1 MIDRMGRDAMRCAFD
16 DRGPLRAA
24 TVSGELLQMPA
35 IGGLLRRLE
44 CNGKERCFA
53 QKQPNCQVRFV
64 RSAGQM
70 IRGSKGEMDGG
81 SLGRPVFKYLPVG
94 EERRAFALTEV
105 NKVGFP
111 EWCVTVRMT
120 SDGSQK
126 DKNCWDEAS
135 LASLSPRAHCAVY
148 LPSTHH
154 AANTAE
160 LRDGETLLGRP
171 PTSPVV

>member
-1 MIDRMGRDAMRCAFD
+1 MIDRMGRNAMRCAFD

-35 IGGLLRRLE
+35 IGGFTATTGG
-44 CNGKERCFA
+44 CNGKERCFV

-105 NKVGFP
+105 SKVGFP
-111 EWCVTVRMT
+111 KWCLTVRMT
-120 SDGSQK
+120 SDGSHRRMKTAGMKPHLQVYRLGPIVPSI
-126 DKNCWDEAS
+126 C
-135 LASLSPRAHCAVY
+135 LAHTTRQH
-148 LPSTHH
+148 
-154 AANTAE
+154 
-160 LRDGETLLGRP
+160 R
-171 PTSPVV
+171 